1 MTIQKKLL
9 FSIICIVIIPMFLLP
24 FITYNSYRKI
34 IEAKINVST
43 QQTLAQIDNNL
54 GAVFDNMIAASNMLS
69 LDKEL
74 IDILKGRH
82 YDSRWEEFSEES
94 KIEEKILIAKNAN
107 LYPYNADIVI
117 LDFRGNLYSAS
128 SYYTNKS
135 YREIAAQDWFRR
147 AREMN
152 GYMLWMAPSGNYV
165 SLNGDDRKNVAM
177 ARLIKDPRSGRG
189 YGILLISL
197 YPEMKLARIF
207 HNEQQLEGTRL
218 LLINR
223 RAQVILAGD
232 PGWIGK
238 SLARE
243 AFVRQLG
250 RADDGS
256 FVFKA
261 GRQKTVVNYRV
272 VPKTNWTIVQQV
284 PYPVL
289 MKEVDRLRSYHLT
302 INLIFLGALLIVSA
316 FISWTITHPLHRLS
330 LLMQQVPKGNFA
342 VRAATGGRDEVAQ
355 LGASFNVMVREI
367 AELIKQLQE
376 AQAMREQA
384 RLEALQ
390 AQINPHFLFNTLN
403 DIKWL
408 ATLNGAANVSQMIA
422 ALGKL
427 LETAVGRSDALIP
440 LAEEIQCLESYVLL
454 QKMRYGNKFEI
465 RYDIAQPLLDYRVP
479 QLVLQPLVENAIMH
493 GFEDMDSGGVITVT
507 GYCRE
512 NRTYI
517 EVADNGK
524 GIAAA
529 KIEQLLAAENRQQG
543 RFNNVGLRN
552 VNERIALYYGPS
564 YGLSVASQPGSG
576 TLIRLCLPGL
586 EEDTACSSC

>member
-9 FSIICIVIIPMFLLP
+9 FSIICFVIIPMFLLP

-69 LDKEL
+69 LDREL
-74 IDILKGRH
+74 IDILKGRK
-82 YDSRWEEFSEES
+82 YDSRWEKFSAES

-117 LDFRGNLYSAS
+117 LDFHGNVYSAS
-128 SYYTNKS
+128 SYYTGKS

-152 GYMLWMAPSGNYV
+152 GYMLWMAPSGSYV
-165 SLNGDDRKNVAM
+165 SLNGDDRRNIAM
-177 ARLIKDPRSGRG
+177 ARLIKDSRSGRG

-197 YPEMKLARIF
+197 YPEMKLAAIF
-207 HNEQQLEGTRL
+207 KTEQQLEGTQLFL
-218 LLINR
+218 LNR
-223 RAQVILAGD
+223 QAQVVLAGD
-232 PGWIGK
+232 PGLLGK
-238 SLARE
+238 DLAAE
-243 AFVRQLG
+243 PFVKRLG
-250 RADDGS
+250 QAADGS
-256 FVFKA
+256 FVFAA
-261 GRQKTVVNYRV
+261 GRRKTVVNYRT

-284 PYPVL
+284 PYRVL

-342 VRAATGGRDEVAQ
+342 VRADIRGRDEVAQ
-355 LGASFNVMVREI
+355 LGASFNVMVQEI
-367 AELIKQLQE
+367 AVLIQKLQE

-427 LETAVGRSDALIP
+427 LETTVGRSDALIP
-440 LAEEIQCLESYVLL
+440 LSEEIQCIESYVLL

-465 RYDIAQPLLDYRVP
+465 RYEIAPPLLDYRVP
-479 QLVLQPLVENAIMH
+479 QLVLQPLVENAIIH
-493 GFEDMDSGGVITVT
+493 GFEDMDSGGEITIT

-512 NRTYI
+512 DRTYI
-517 EVADNGK
+517 DVTDNGK

-529 KIEQLLAAENRQQG
+529 KIEQLLEAENRQKG

-552 VNERIALYYGPS
+552 VNERIALYFGKR
-564 YGLSVASQPGSG
+564 YGLTVASREGSG
-576 TLIRLCLPGL
+576 TRIRLCLPAV
-586 EEDTACSSC
+586 EEETACSS